1 MELLLILAILALCGV
16 VDDQLFG
23 VFALLAIIFGFIGFW
38 VLCTIVLI
46 YLGQNFG
53 PAYVAVSVVI
63 ILVGLMWLVSWLG
76 KKYGE

>member
-1 MELLLILAILALCGV
+1 MELLLILVILALCGV
-16 VDDQLFG
+16 IDDQLFG
-23 VFALLAIIFGFIGFW
+23 IIAIIAMIFGFIGFW
-38 VLCTIVLI
+38 VLCAIGLI

-53 PAYVAVSVVI
+53 PAYVSVSIVF